1 MDIRINLLPPEI
13 LARQRKQ
20 RDRQKLLLAGGL
32 ILTLLTSVYG
42 LIFTS
47 TTMTKAEV
55 NRLQKQR
62 VVLEQQVEVNRPYEE
77 MRARVV
83 RTENLIQ
90 QAMGSP
96 PDWSGVMAGISM
108 HIPPTVWLTE
118 FTATSRP
125 DGKTGA
131 ATIKPLIPGVQTD
144 EKTGGATIKPLIPD
158 VQADGKTGGVTI
170 KGQAYDHSSVAGWL
184 EELRNV
190 PGLDNVLCQVS
201 TRVGS
206 GNDPLISFEIEA
218 TLTGGQATGKAGQ

>member
-13 LARQRKQ
+13 LAQQRKQ

-32 ILTLLTSVYG
+32 ILTLLTAVYG

-55 NRLQKQR
+55 TRLQKQR

-77 MRARVV
+77 MRARVIQ
-83 RTENLIQ
+83 TENLIQ

-118 FTATSRP
+118 FTATSQQ
-125 DGKTGA
+125 TGGVA
-131 ATIKPLIPGVQTD
+131 IKPLIPGVQTD
-144 EKTGGATIKPLIPD
+144 DKTGGAAIKPLIPE

-190 PGLDNVLCQVS
+190 PGLDHVLCQVS

-218 TLTGGQATGKAGQ
+218 TLTGGPAAGKAGQ

>member
-13 LARQRKQ
+13 LAQQRKQ
-20 RDRQKLLLAGGL
+20 RDRQKLFLAGGL
-32 ILTLLTSVYG
+32 ILTLLTAVYG

-55 NRLQKQR
+55 TRLQKQR

-125 DGKTGA
+125 D
-131 ATIKPLIPGVQTD
+131 D
-144 EKTGGATIKPLIPD
+144 
-158 VQADGKTGGVTI
+158 KTGGVTI

-190 PGLDNVLCQVS
+190 PGLDHVLCQVS

-206 GNDPLISFEIEA
+206 GHDPLISFEIEA
-218 TLTGGQATGKAGQ
+218 TLTGGPAAGKAGQ

>member
-13 LARQRKQ
+13 LAQQRQQ

-32 ILTLLTSVYG
+32 ILTLLIAVYG

-55 NRLQKQR
+55 TRLQKQR
-62 VVLEQQVEVNRPYEE
+62 AVLEQQVEVNRPYEE
-77 MRARVV
+77 MRARVIQ
-83 RTENLIQ
+83 TENLIQ

-118 FTATSRP
+118 FTATSQP
-125 DGKTGA
+125 DGKTG
-131 ATIKPLIPGVQTD
+131 
-144 EKTGGATIKPLIPD
+144 GA
-158 VQADGKTGGVTI
+158 TI

-218 TLTGGQATGKAGQ
+218 TLTGGPAAGKAGQ

>member
-13 LARQRKQ
+13 LARQRQQ

-32 ILTLLTSVYG
+32 TLTILIAVYG
-42 LIFTS
+42 FLFTS
-47 TTMTKAEV
+47 TTMTKAEAT
-55 NRLQKQR
+55 RLQQQR
-62 VVLEQQVEVNRPYEE
+62 VVLEQQAEVNRPYEE
-77 MRARVV
+77 MWAQVV

-90 QAMGSP
+90 QAVGSP
-96 PDWSGVMAGISM
+96 PNWAGVMAGISM

-125 DGKTGA
+125 
-131 ATIKPLIPGVQTD
+131 
-144 EKTGGATIKPLIPD
+144 
-158 VQADGKTGGVTI
+158 DGKTGGVTI

-218 TLTGGQATGKAGQ
+218 TLTGGQAAGKAGK